1 MLRSQNGGMYVS
13 AEIMT
18 IVLSAVGIV
27 VATVTSMFSG
37 LVWIVRRMDAMEQ
50 RLIARIEMGEARLE
64 ARIDK
69 VEARIDRL
77 DARIAS
83 VEREVADIRATIAK
97 WEGPYPR
104 LVLSR

>member
-1 MLRSQNGGMYVS
+1 MYVS

-69 VEARIDRL
+69 VEARIDKVEARIDRL